1 MQSGLIAEVSKMVMS
16 HLIIDAPDINVGNK
30 GGQMQDKKDFLRGMA
45 RGIVNSVRL
54 AYERGVKDGEERREA
69 KAIKNMVEYSQSR
82 FQDGYERGL
91 QEAWEA
97 ARRIESTPY
106 EQTGEMFGKHLSA
119 CGIFNQFGVH
129 EVLEKVKAWDEQ
141 EIITVGDEVEDIA
154 GTRSVVMAIGNNR
167 ASLLNLHYS
176 HVQLMPLD
184 GLHKTGR
191 HFDEATDLLEKLK
204 GEK

>member
-1 MQSGLIAEVSKMVMS
+1 MQEKR
-16 HLIIDAPDINVGNK
+16 
-30 GGQMQDKKDFLRGMA
+30 DFLSGIA
-45 RGIVNSVRL
+45 RGIVNSIQL
-54 AYERGVKDGEERREA
+54 AYERGVKDGEEHREA
-69 KAIKNMVEYSQSR
+69 KALKNMAEYSQSR

-141 EIITVGDEVEDIA
+141 EIITVGDEVTEDGDLTYIV
-154 GTRSVVMAIGNNR
+154 TRIYQGCYDAICPDGAVYHDLDMA
-167 ASLLNLHYS
+167 
-176 HVQLMPLD
+176 D
-184 GLHKTGR
+184 KHKTGR
-191 HFDEATDLLEKLK
+191 HFDIKEILGKLR
-204 GEK
+204 GEE